1 VTVIPQGR
9 VRAEAGTC
17 IDDSR
22 GFAVVERR
30 IWGLEFD
37 RSVVN
42 YQTGRVYEAKKMLDR
57 AIRLAFG
64 SVDDDD
70 LTVSEGRGEG

>member
-1 VTVIPQGR
+1 M
-9 VRAEAGTC
+9 
-17 IDDSR
+17 
-22 GFAVVERR
+22 VERWIR
-30 IWGLEFD
+30 GLEFD

-64 SVDDDD
+64 SVDDD